1 MSEQLFARG
10 VPIYP
15 KTECEK
21 NKIPDKV
28 RELQSII
35 EYIVDAVENRLLKKT
50 EIAEWAKQPL
60 KPIYTATET
69 GADPDGSAEG
79 ALNNAKAYA
88 DSTYTQATGYTDTK
102 IADLINGAPSTLDT
116 LGEIANAM
124 VNNKN
129 VVDVLADAIGTK
141 ANEVEAQAHYRNETV
156 HVKASERE
164 KWNKLNDKLLDEIRD
179 RQSVDSD
186 LQKQVDSKLSVQG
199 GEVYGNTR
207 FNNASI
213 ILTKGF
219 NLFFDKDYTNY
230 PNIGADYRDLK
241 FNSGI
246 VGTDLRFAVLNGTWT
261 FCPTNTNV
269 KLGHP
274 SYRWGEIYSTTA
286 TISTSDRREK
296 GDIRIISYD
305 EIKDFLNEL
314 TPVYYRLLTCKDKM
328 YAGLIA
334 QEVEAAMIKH
344 NVPPDFG
351 LLDKQPKYD
360 EYGKPTGDYIYG
372 LCYEQL
378 TALMLVVLQHEILK
392 ES

>member
-1 MSEQLFARG
+1 M
-10 VPIYP
+10 
-15 KTECEK
+15 
-21 NKIPDKV
+21 
-28 RELQSII
+28 
-35 EYIVDAVENRLLKKT
+35 
-50 EIAEWAKQPL
+50 AE
-60 KPIYTATET
+60 
-69 GADPDGSAEG
+69 
-79 ALNNAKAYA
+79 
-88 DSTYTQATGYTDTK
+88 
-102 IADLINGAPSTLDT
+102 LINGAPSTLDT

-124 VNNKN
+124 ANDKN
-129 VVDVLADAIGTK
+129 VVDALADARGTK
-141 ANEVEAQAHYRNETV
+141 ANEVEAQAHYKNETV

-246 VGTDLRFAVLNGTWT
+246 NGTDLRFAVLNGTWT

-305 EIKDFLNEL
+305 EIKGFLKEL
-314 TPVYYRLLTCKDKM
+314 TPVYYRLLMCKDKM

-378 TALMLVVLQHEILK
+378 TALMLVVLQHEILR